1 MLGIHPVC
9 FERRTNPEI
18 NPDVRGQGS
27 PPGEDVSRITEEAPV
42 REGLDF
48 IGFTS
53 QPFISCVTLS
63 TLLIYPDLHLDE
75 KTEMPGLHFQPEN

>member
-1 MLGIHPVC
+1 MSGDREAHQVK
-9 FERRTNPEI
+9 
-18 NPDVRGQGS
+18 
-27 PPGEDVSRITEEAPV
+27 ITGEAPV

-75 KTEMPGLHFQPEN
+75 KTEMPSDFQPEN